1 MGEVIIGQITTDVT
15 VTDTDALLRPEVLA
29 RIVAAVEQA
38 MAEKSRAADQRI
50 WETRVGGVA

>member
-1 MGEVIIGQITTDVT
+1 MADIRIGEMTTEVT
-15 VTDTDALLRPEVLA
+15 VTDTDALLRPEMLA

-50 WETRVGGVA
+50 RETRIGGAP